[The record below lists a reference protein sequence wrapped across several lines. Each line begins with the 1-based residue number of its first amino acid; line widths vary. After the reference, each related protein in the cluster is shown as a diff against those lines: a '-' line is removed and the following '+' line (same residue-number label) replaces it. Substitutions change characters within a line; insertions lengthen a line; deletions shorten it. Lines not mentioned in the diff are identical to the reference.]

1 MTDEEK
7 RKFWQENIQAYRAS
21 KLNAVAWCKENNV
34 KVHMLRKWIT
44 TFNKESK
51 NSCTSKGWLP
61 VKISNETEAI
71 GRKSSSSGVS
81 IHIGTATIEISSDF
95 DPQVL
100 EAVMGILS
108 KRC

>member
-1 MTDEEK
+1 MTDAEQ
-7 RKFWQENIQAYRAS
+7 RKLWQENIQAYRAS
-21 KLNAVAWCKENNV
+21 KLSAAAWCKENNV

-44 TFNKESK
+44 IFNKENR

-61 VKISNETEAI
+61 VKISNEAEDI

-81 IHIGTATIEISSDF
+81 IHIGTASIELSSDF
-95 DPQVL
+95 DPHVL
-100 EAVMGILS
+100 EAVMGMLS